1 MDQLKVEDRDGAR
14 WILLKGEL
22 DQEEVLHLKG
32 AFDAAVKRAS
42 RDVVVDLSA
51 VTFIATL
58 AIGLIVSSREQL
70 EERGL
75 TLKLAN
81 VPAFIEKTFE
91 VMSLAEVFE
100 RV

>member
-14 WILLKGEL
+14 WILLNGEL
-22 DQEEVLHLKG
+22 DQEEVLHLK
-32 AFDAAVKRAS
+32 AVFDGAVKRAS

-58 AIGLIVSSREQL
+58 AIGLIVASREQL

-81 VPAFIEKTFE
+81 VPAFIEKTFK

-100 RV
+100 RA